1 MKTTNI
7 LALALLPIIGMLTA
21 CSNDDAQIADRM
33 PITLTGTTLTLTETR
48 TSANTDLN
56 NGYLENGQGV
66 KVLIR
71 NTGSNGDWAG
81 CIYTAG
87 AGGTLTP
94 PTIPPYYPLDETN
107 VDIVAY
113 CPFDASST
121 FTVQED
127 QTNNDNYMASDL
139 LFASKSN
146 QEKTPDAVPLQFEH
160 KMAKVVVNVTA
171 ASASG
176 ITEIQTVTL
185 QNVKRQVTFNQT
197 SGVVSNAGTYGN
209 TTVRLVKDGNTTTVT
224 GAAVIPA
231 QTISGTLLTVVTDIG
246 TATYSV
252 ESKEFNAGKVYVL
265 NIYVGRT
272 SIDATTQITGWT
284 DTEGAIVGNA
294 TSTGDPFLT
303 FTVNGATFRMVF
315 VKGTDDNIAMNW
327 GNYNTSNAE
336 SPIIRSVTIQG
347 LSDYYIGQTEVTNKL
362 WNAIMGSKPS
372 GQSNNGDNYP
382 VAMVSWDNICT
393 ATTGFLDK
401 LNNNNEVAEQ
411 LPAGMKFTLP
421 SEAQWQFAAM
431 GGKHSRGY
439 TYAGSSIA
447 VADVAWHS
455 GNSTTTHEVASKP
468 ANELGLYD
476 MSGNLWEWCQDWYA
490 DVSANQVFPKDY
502 VNNTTAS
509 KRVRRGGSF
518 NFSAV
523 GCAVSSR
530 FNIAQTTNA
539 INVGFRLVLQNVPA
553 Q

>member
-209 TTVRLVKDGNTTTVT
+209 TTVRLVKDGNTTTAT

-252 ESKEFNAGKVYVL
+252 ETKEFNAGKVYVL

-272 SIDATTQITGWT
+272 AIGATTQITGWT
-284 DTEGAIVGNA
+284 DTEGAIVGSPY
-294 TSTGDPFLT
+294 TTGSPFLT
-303 FTVNGATFRMVF
+303 FTVGSASFRMVF
-315 VKGTDDNIAMNW
+315 VEGGDFSMRY
-327 GNYNTSNAE
+327 GNYNSSNSE
-336 SPIIRSVTIQG
+336 SPNMVTVTG
-347 LSDYYIGQTEVTNKL
+347 SLSDYFISQTEVTNKL
-362 WNAIMGSKPS
+362 WNAVMGSKPS
-372 GQSNNGDNYP
+372 GQTNNGDNYP
-382 VAMVSWDNICT
+382 VSMVSWESICT

-401 LNNNNEVAEQ
+401 LNTALSKQ
-411 LPAGMKFTLP
+411 LPPGMTFKLP
-421 SEAQWQFAAM
+421 TEAQWEYAAI
-431 GGKHSRGY
+431 GGKYSNGY
-439 TYAGSSIA
+439 ICAGSSTA
-447 VADVAWHS
+447 NDVAWYADNANNVPHP
-455 GNSTTTHEVASKP
+455 VAQKP

-476 MSGNLWEWCQDWYA
+476 MSGNMWEWCQDWYIEISTGSLGN
-490 DVSANQVFPKDY
+490 DFVY
-502 VNNTTAS
+502 TTTATN
-509 KRVRRGGSF
+509 RVLRGGCWNSPANRCYYYRRGYGTPSLGQ
-518 NFSAV
+518 N
-523 GCAVSSR
+523 
-530 FNIAQTTNA
+530 NW
-539 INVGFRLVLQNVPA
+539 GFRLVLQ
-553 Q
+553 

>member
-209 TTVRLVKDGNTTTVT
+209 TTVRLVKDGNTTTAT

-252 ESKEFNAGKVYVL
+252 ETKEFNAGKVYVL

-272 SIDATTQITGWT
+272 AIGATTQITGWT

-303 FTVNGATFRMVF
+303 FAVNGATFRMVF
-315 VKGTDDNIAMNW
+315 VKGTDDNIAMTW
-327 GNYNTSNAE
+327 GNYNESSVTSPYNKN
-336 SPIIRSVTIQG
+336 VTIQG
-347 LSDYYIGQTEVTNKL
+347 LSDFYIGQTEVTNAL
-362 WNAIMGSKPS
+362 WNAVMGSKPS
-372 GQSNNGDNYP
+372 GQTYNGDKYP
-382 VAMVSWDNICT
+382 VACVTWNNICA
-393 ATTGFLDK
+393 ATTGFIDK
-401 LNNNNEVAEQ
+401 LNTALADQ
-411 LPAGMKFTLP
+411 LPPGMTFKLP
-421 SEAQWQFAAM
+421 TEAQWQYAAM
-431 GGKHSRGY
+431 GGKYSNGY
-439 TYAGSSIA
+439 TYAGSNNIEN
-447 VADVAWHS
+447 VAWYTD
-455 GNSTTTHEVASKP
+455 NSDKVSHMVATKP

-476 MSGNLWEWCQDWYA
+476 MSGNLWEWCQDRYI
-490 DVSANQVFPKDY
+490 DMSDNQILVKDY
-502 VNNTTAS
+502 VNETGSNG
-509 KRVRRGGSF
+509 VLRGGSWI
-518 NFSAV
+518 SGGPV
-523 GCAVSSR
+523 CVLPIR
-530 FNIAQTTNA
+530 LRREPTNVM
-539 INVGFRLVLQNVPA
+539 NSFGFRLILQ
-553 Q
+553 